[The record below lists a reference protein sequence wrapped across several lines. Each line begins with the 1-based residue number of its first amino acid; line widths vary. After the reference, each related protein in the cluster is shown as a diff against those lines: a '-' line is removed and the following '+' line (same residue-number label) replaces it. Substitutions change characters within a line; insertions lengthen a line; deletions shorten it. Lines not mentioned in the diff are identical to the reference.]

1 MTVEKSLAVGQEHI
15 DAWKK
20 KYKDVFRLTAADGKV
35 GYCRKPNRDEVSYA
49 MTLISGDPLAYHET
63 ILRATWLGG
72 DEEIVEDK
80 SYLYGLGGQLDKLLE
95 AKKVEVE
102 KL

>member
-1 MTVEKSLAVGQEHI
+1 MTIEKAVKITNEHI
-15 DAWKK
+15 QAWKE
-20 KYKDVFRLTAADGKV
+20 KYKDVFKLTAADGKV

-63 ILRATWLGG
+63 ILKATWLGG
-72 DEEIVEDK
+72 DEAIVEDK
-80 SYLYGLGGQLDKLLE
+80 SYLYGLGAQLDKLLD

>member
-1 MTVEKSLAVGQEHI
+1 MTIETAVKVTSEHI
-15 DAWKK
+15 EAWKSK
-20 KYKDVFRLTAADGKV
+20 HKDVFRLTATDGKI

-63 ILRATWLGG
+63 ILKATWLGG
-72 DEEIVEDK
+72 DEEIVQDK
-80 SYLYGLGGQLDKLLE
+80 SYLYGLGAQLDKLLE

>member
-1 MTVEKSLAVGQEHI
+1 MTIEKAVKITSEHI
-15 DAWKK
+15 QAWKE
-20 KYKDVFRLTAADGKV
+20 KYKDVFKLTAADGKV

-63 ILRATWLGG
+63 ILKATWLGG
-72 DEEIVEDK
+72 DEAIVEDK
-80 SYLYGLGGQLDKLLE
+80 SYLYGLGAQLDKLLD